1 MTTFWIIAAALAFI
15 APLFVALPLL
25 KNRSGPGFACA
36 GAEPKLSVYRDQLA
50 ELDEDRRAGR
60 LGNDQYEQARGD
72 LENRLIEEL
81 PDTEASSASAPPAQ
95 RTYRAAAVAAS
106 IAVPLLALGLYLALG
121 NPDAL
126 RSQPVDAPHSLGQQ
140 QMDAM
145 IARLAARLEK
155 NPQDARGW
163 AMLARAQTVL
173 GRFDEASAAYAKSVA
188 LFPDNAQLLADYADA
203 LAMAQGGRLP
213 GEPEMLVERALRA
226 DPNNAKALALAGT
239 VAFDRKDYT
248 LAVKHWEHLRSLI
261 PPDSEFGQS
270 IQASIAEAKSLSPAL
285 TGADSAGGAQGN
297 AKLTA
302 RRSSMS
308 TRQ

>member
-25 KNRSGPGFACA
+25 KNHTGPGFAGP
-36 GAEPKLSVYRDQLA
+36 GAESKLSVYRDQLA
-50 ELDEDRRAGR
+50 ELDEDRHAGR
-60 LGNDQYEQARGD
+60 LGDEQYQQARGD

-81 PDTEASSASAPPAQ
+81 PDTEASSPQAPPAQ

-126 RSQPVDAPHSLGQQ
+126 RSQPVDAPHGLGQQ

-155 NPQDARGW
+155 NPQDAKGW

-226 DPNNAKALALAGT
+226 DPDNAKALALAGT

-248 LAVKHWEHLRSLI
+248 QAVKHWEHLRSLI
-261 PPDSEFGQS
+261 PPDSEFGKS
-270 IQASIAEAKSLSPAL
+270 IQASIAEAKSLAL
-285 TGADSAGGAQGN
+285 ARRDADPAGGALGS

-308 TRQ
+308 ARQ